1 MKRMFVCLFLMF
13 LLGGI
18 TIYGLNKSSFFYIN
32 KSSKNNIN
40 FTTNSSKSNENLEKN
55 NNFVIEE
62 SKEEGE
68 LNDDELE
75 KQNTSQ
81 IYFKNIEEAYKLLG
95 INEVEE
101 IKEYSS
107 NYIKTILKF
116 TDINEC
122 LVESINIEGQ
132 KIIFNIVV
140 KDDRFSVIK
149 DRETNDITIQVKEGE

>member
-1 MKRMFVCLFLMF
+1 MF

>member
-1 MKRMFVCLFLMF
+1 MF

-95 INEVEE
+95 INQVEE